1 MNKDPRTVK
10 LPATMPDG
18 SRTTKHPLLW
28 LYATKLK
35 EPGDNTKLAT
45 KLDIAPQTLSKWK
58 ARCALDRH
66 FLLPALRAK
75 QIAEYCGVPP
85 SLLRPDVFVVA
96 PK

>member
-1 MNKDPRTVK
+1 MKTTKPVK
-10 LPATMPDG
+10 LPFVMPNG
-18 SRTTKHPLLW
+18 ARIRKHPLLW
-28 LYATKLK
+28 LYDTKLNND
-35 EPGDNTKLAT
+35 GDNSKLAA

-58 ARCALDRH
+58 ARCATDRH

>member
-18 SRTTKHPLLW
+18 TRTTKHPLLW
-28 LYATKLK
+28 LYARAPLSQ
-35 EPGDNTKLAT
+35 PGGNTKMAM
-45 KLDIAPQTLSKWK
+45 KLGIAPQTLSKWK

-85 SLLRPDVFVVA
+85 SLLRPDVFVVM
-96 PK
+96 K